1 MMVPII
7 YNLRSLRVRKTT
19 TLVTALGIG
28 LVVFVL
34 ASALM
39 LSAGIE
45 RTMAVGGSPDVA
57 IVLRKGSDGELASQI
72 DVTNVSLVLA
82 SPAVRRDASGQGEG
96 VGEIIVVAAL
106 EKLGTDGMANVA
118 LRGVPPEVF
127 SFRPDVRV
135 TRGRAAKSGT
145 DEVIVGRAIAN
156 RFKGLTLGGTFGLSR
171 DRKATVVGI
180 FEDAGSA
187 YESEVWADIDT
198 VRSAFGRQGIV
209 SSVRARLQSPA
220 RFNAFEASVEQ
231 NKQLGLE
238 AMQEPDF
245 YRKQSEDT
253 STFMMVLGSMIAVFF
268 AVGAMIGA
276 MITMY
281 SAIANRKRELGAMRA
296 LGFSRSSILLSIL
309 VESFILALLG
319 GSLGCL
325 AALLMGLVEFSMMNF
340 ATWSEI
346 VFSFHPTLEIMATAM
361 AAAGVMGLLGGMVPA
376 IRAARTSP
384 TEAMRH

>member
-361 AAAGVMGLLGGMVPA
+361 AAAGVMGLLGGMFPA

>member
-1 MMVPII
+1 MVPII

-19 TLVTALGIG
+19 TMVTAVGIG

-45 RTMAVGGSPDVA
+45 KTMAVGGSPDVA

-82 SPAVRRDASGQGEG
+82 SPAVKRLASGQGEG
-96 VGEIIVVAAL
+96 LGEVIVVAAL

-118 LRGVPPEVF
+118 LRGVPSEVF
-127 SFRPDVRV
+127 SFRPQVRV
-135 TRGRAAKSGT
+135 ISGRAAKSGT

-156 RFKGLTLGGTFGLSR
+156 RFKGLSLGGTFGLTK
-171 DRKATVVGI
+171 DRRANVVGV
-180 FEDAGSA
+180 FDDNGSA

-209 SSVRARLQSPA
+209 SSVRVRLQSPA
-220 RFNAFEASVEQ
+220 SFNAFEASVEQ

-238 AMQEPDF
+238 AMREPEF

-281 SAIANRKRELGAMRA
+281 SAIANRKRELGALRA
-296 LGFSRSSILLSIL
+296 LGFSRSSVLLSIL
-309 VESFILALLG
+309 AESLILALLG

-325 AALLMGLVEFSMMNF
+325 AALLMGWVEFSMMNF

-346 VFSFHPTLEIMATAM
+346 VFSFHPTPKIMATAM
-361 AAAGVMGLLGGMVPA
+361 AAAGVMGLLGGMFPA